1 MIETT
6 TRAEQAVAL
15 KHAAGVHTNC
25 AQAVILAYQDR
36 LGKSIE
42 ELRALGAA
50 FGSGMGG
57 MEATCGAL
65 TGAAVVLGLLDKS
78 GREPKL
84 VMKDI
89 LQEFKEKAGAT
100 ICKDLKGVGTG
111 KMLYSCDD
119 CVRLAVLGLEKHLG

>member
-15 KHAAGVHTNC
+15 KHAAGVHNHC

-36 LGKSIE
+36 LGKSTE

-57 MEATCGAL
+57 
-65 TGAAVVLGLLDKS
+65 
-78 GREPKL
+78 
-84 VMKDI
+84 
-89 LQEFKEKAGAT
+89 
-100 ICKDLKGVGTG
+100 G
-111 KMLYSCDD
+111 KFD
-119 CVRLAVLGLEKHLG
+119 G